1 MKVNITG
8 KGIIPGLGTLAPVY
22 HHEMTEREVLRLLNF
37 HNIYV
42 YKSDT
47 GALITR
53 TNITDVFADEVTKSV
68 DIVIE
73 PTPVTIKDTDDIVA
87 ETLIPD
93 ESATVETLDE
103 SVSDKPTFDT
113 TIEENVKVTTEES
126 VEKEPTPVVVAEV
139 KNVEPINKQKFDKYN
154 GNKKR

>member
-22 HHEMTEREVLRLLNF
+22 RHEMTEREVSRLLNF

-73 PTPVTIKDTDDIVA
+73 PTPVTVNDTDGVVA
-87 ETLIPD
+87 EPLLHDITDD
-93 ESATVETLDE
+93 EMVVENLESTDE
-103 SVSDKPTFDT
+103 
-113 TIEENVKVTTEES
+113 ETTEAVTDETIKET
-126 VEKEPTPVVVAEV
+126 VDEEPTPVIAEA
-139 KNVEPINKQKFDKYN
+139 KNVVEPTNKQKFDNKYN